1 MLTTTVLFLSLLQ
14 DHGTPSH
21 QEEPSTVNCPFCLE
35 DTAAAAEARRREA
48 RYDEQE
54 LLRRVNGLATALTD
68 FSNTYNSRHV
78 IDVKKIKALR
88 KALRELEK
96 SDWLSRKIE

>member
-14 DHGTPSH
+14 DHGAPSH
-21 QEEPSTVNCPFCLE
+21 QGGPSVNCPWCVE

-48 RYDEQE
+48 QYDEQE

-68 FSNTYNSRHV
+68 FSNTYNTRHV

-88 KALRELEK
+88 KALWEFEK
-96 SDWLSRKIE
+96 SDWLSGKNE

>member
-1 MLTTTVLFLSLLQ
+1 MPF
-14 DHGTPSH
+14 H
-21 QEEPSTVNCPFCLE
+21 QGGPSTVNCPLCVE
-35 DTAAAAEARRREA
+35 DTAAAAEGRRREA
-48 RYDEQE
+48 QYDEQE

-68 FSNTYNSRHV
+68 FSNTYNTRHV

-96 SDWLSRKIE
+96 SDWFSRKNE

>member
-1 MLTTTVLFLSLLQ
+1 MLTTTALFLSLLQ
-14 DHGTPSH
+14 DRDAPSH
-21 QEEPSTVNCPFCLE
+21 QRERPTVDCYLCVG

-48 RYDEQE
+48 QDQEQE
-54 LLRRVNGLATALTD
+54 LLRRVNGLATALTE
-68 FSNTYNSRHV
+68 FSNTYNTRHV

-96 SDWLSRKIE
+96 SDWFSRKTD

>member
-14 DHGTPSH
+14 DHGAPSH
-21 QEEPSTVNCPFCLE
+21 QDGLSTVNCPFCVE
-35 DTAAAAEARRREA
+35 DTPAAGEARRRAA

-68 FSNTYNSRHV
+68 FSNTYTTRHV
-78 IDVKKIKALR
+78 IDVKKIASSENFMGERGLW
-88 KALRELEK
+88 ELAK
-96 SDWLSRKIE
+96 

>member
-14 DHGTPSH
+14 DHDAPSH
-21 QEEPSTVNCPFCLE
+21 LGGRPTVDCDLCVG
-35 DTAAAAEARRREA
+35 DSVTAAEAHRREA
-48 RYDEQE
+48 QYEEQE
-54 LLRRVNGLATALTD
+54 ILRRVNGLATALTD
-68 FSNTYNSRHV
+68 FSNTYNTRHV

-96 SDWLSRKIE
+96 SDWFSRKNE